1 MIDKKIDELFKSINK
16 SYEYQEYLKISNAI
30 KKDQELLNLIEEI
43 KIMQKQATLLEY
55 QNNTKYKEID
65 IKIEEKL
72 NILNNHPLYIE
83 YKHKMDDLNDILSTS
98 SNIITKYIEEII

>member
-1 MIDKKIDELFKSINK
+1 MIDKKIDELFKSINE

-65 IKIEEKL
+65 VKIEEKL
-72 NILNNHPLYIE
+72 KILNNYPLYIE
-83 YKHKMDDLNDILSTS
+83 YKHKMDDLNNILSTS